1 MRVTWEDLILFQLI
15 KQAFSDQDGN
25 LRLDS
30 AENTME
36 SIAKSNIFLR
46 RIIGLLTFV
55 DIGSFSKTLAEE
67 DRDFKVF
74 MESLEPISIV
84 GKFDRHSFQSATV
97 LSEDGVQTPIRIID
111 ETKIQSGIEQQGTV
125 RILGYEIEDAY
136 PYYGYDWDDYGDDEE
151 HTGAQKLIRTIK
163 KCLYTVFVA
172 VEKAYRKLARKKN
185 KLILTAKAIISDV
198 SYQMIQAN
206 TSGDW
211 SCLAKVEEF
220 LQLHPDDQQLVHNI
234 MCDQATARSMAYML
248 AFTLARCA
256 VGGEYRSVKAIKA
269 AVKQFNEHYAP
280 SCQCDPVD
288 EESFL
293 RLLHFLDIQD
303 GLEASVKDN
312 VWADDPVKLLF
323 VLFAIAN
330 KISPWNFIGKS
341 KATVLAEKIPSR
353 CLHSVSQYLP
363 LLFPAGE
370 YENIIC
376 EILDKSQAS
385 GGSRSQFE
393 DLLFSSLCFGPAF
406 EEQFVGKACDYLFR
420 DQITNHQVL
429 RINDLLEGKNGATA
443 RKYLME
449 QFHNYFENGN
459 EAAYHFAAAAILN
472 KEAEMVKIP
481 PLPDA
486 VRQVKASQN
495 DENHL
500 LGLTRVALYIWMNL
514 EFLKAIREDFLTDA
528 FVQMLLDHLKQYD
541 RRFYST
547 ACSVVHDLIVG
558 KLITPDILDD
568 PDIYKTAVQTLMDSK
583 DGLTWAEQ
591 ILSVMPFSDRQV
603 QESTEKLVSFYQER
617 LTQELQKPHQDPAI
631 SYGLLCTLGCWP
643 TQWEK
648 ESIYEQLRSYYRE
661 EADFTSLRR
670 MELLRAQLKSETY
683 EQRFSSEINDYFLDG
698 MK

>member
-1 MRVTWEDLILFQLI
+1 MRITWEDLVLFQLI
-15 KQAFSDQDGN
+15 KQTFSDQDGN

-46 RIIGLLTFV
+46 RIIGLPTFV

-74 MESLEPISIV
+74 MESLKPISIV
-84 GKFDRHSFQSATV
+84 GKFDRYSFRSATV
-97 LSEDGVQTPIRIID
+97 LSEDGTQTPIRIVD
-111 ETKIQSGIEQQGTV
+111 ETKIQSGIDQEETV
-125 RILGYEIEDAY
+125 RVLGYEIEDTY
-136 PYYGYDWDDYGDDEE
+136 PFYSSWDDYGDDEDR
-151 HTGAQKLIRTIK
+151 TRAQKLIRTIM
-163 KCLYTVFVA
+163 KCLYAVFA
-172 VEKAYRKLARKKN
+172 SVEKAYRKLTRKKN
-185 KLILTAKAIISDV
+185 KLILTAKMVLKDAT
-198 SYQMIQAN
+198 YQMIQAN
-206 TSGDW
+206 TSGEW
-211 SCLAKVEEF
+211 SCLAKTEEF
-220 LQLHPDDQQLVHNI
+220 LQLPLENQQLIYSVMH
-234 MCDQATARSMAYML
+234 DQATTRSAAYML
-248 AFTLARCA
+248 AFVLARCA
-256 VGGEYRSVKAIKA
+256 VGGEYRSAKAIKA

-293 RLLHFLDIQD
+293 RLLFFLDIQD
-303 GLEASVKDN
+303 GLKPSSKGN

-323 VLFAIAN
+323 VLCAIAN
-330 KISPWNFIGKS
+330 EISPWNFMGKS
-341 KATVLAEKIPSR
+341 RAAVLAEKIPSR

-406 EEQFVGKACDYLFR
+406 EEGFVGKACDYLFR

-429 RINDLLEGKNGATA
+429 RINDLLEGKNGTTA
-443 RKYLME
+443 RLYLMK
-449 QFHNYFENGN
+449 QFQHCFENEN

-472 KEAEMVKIP
+472 KEAEIVKIP

-486 VRQVKASQN
+486 VRQARVSQN
-495 DENHL
+495 DKNHL

-514 EFLKAIREDFLTDA
+514 EFLKALREDILTDD

-568 PDIYKTAVQTLMDSK
+568 TDIYKTAVQTLMDRK

-603 QESTEKLVSFYQER
+603 PELAAGLISFYKDR
-617 LTQELQKPHQDPAI
+617 FTQELQNPHKEPAI
-631 SYGLLCTLGCWP
+631 SYGLLCNLGCWP

-648 ESIYEQLRSYYRE
+648 ESIYEQLRFYYRE

-670 MELLRAQLKSETY
+670 MELLRAQLKNETY
-683 EQRFSSEINDYFLDG
+683 EQRYSSEINDYLMDG
-698 MK
+698 LK

>member
-1 MRVTWEDLILFQLI
+1 MRTTWEDIVLLQLI
-15 KQAFSDQDGN
+15 KQVFSDQDGS
-25 LRLDS
+25 LRLES
-30 AENTME
+30 AENTIE

-46 RIIGLLTFV
+46 RIIGLPTFV
-55 DIGSFSKTLAEE
+55 DVGGFSKTLTEE
-67 DRDFKVF
+67 DREFEIF
-74 MESLEPISIV
+74 MEGLKPIQVV
-84 GKFDRHSFQSATV
+84 GKLDRHSFRSATV
-97 LSEDGVQTPIRIID
+97 LSEDGIQTPIRIVD
-111 ETKIQSGIEQQGTV
+111 ETKIQSGIEQQRTV

-151 HTGAQKLIRTIK
+151 RTRAQKLIRTIK
-163 KCLYTVFVA
+163 KCLYTVFA
-172 VEKAYRKLARKKN
+172 TVEKVYRKLTRKKN
-185 KLILTAKAIISDV
+185 KLVLTAKMILENAT
-198 SYQMIQAN
+198 YQMIQAN

-211 SCLAKVEEF
+211 SCLAKTEEF
-220 LQLHPDDQQLVHNI
+220 LQLHPEEQQFVHSV
-234 MCDQATARSMAYML
+234 MCDQATARSAAYML
-248 AFTLARCA
+248 AFILARCA
-256 VGGEYRSVKAIKA
+256 VGGEYRSAKAIKA

-323 VLFAIAN
+323 VLSAIAN

-353 CLHSVSQYLP
+353 YLHSVSQYLP

-385 GGSRSQFE
+385 GDSRSQFE

-406 EEQFVGKACDYLFR
+406 EEQFVGKACDFLFK

-443 RKYLME
+443 RKYLMD
-449 QFHNYFENGN
+449 QFHNYFENEN
-459 EAAYHFAAAAILN
+459 DAAYHFVAAAILN
-472 KEAEMVKIP
+472 KEAEIVKIP

-486 VRQVKASQN
+486 VRQAKASQN
-495 DENHL
+495 DEDHL

-514 EFLKAIREDFLTDA
+514 EFLKALREDILTDD
-528 FVQMLLDHLKQYD
+528 FVEMLLDHLKQYD

-558 KLITPDILDD
+558 KLITPDILND
-568 PDIYKTAVQTLMDSK
+568 PDIYKTAVQTLMDGK

-591 ILSVMPFSDRQV
+591 ILSVMPFSDRQIP
-603 QESTEKLVSFYQER
+603 ESAAGLISFYKDR
-617 LTQELQKPHQDPAI
+617 FTQELQNPHKEPAI
-631 SYGLLCTLGCWP
+631 SYGLLVNLGCWP

-648 ESIYEQLRSYYRE
+648 ESIYEQLRFYYRG

-670 MELLRAQLKSETY
+670 MELLRAQLKGETY
-683 EQRFSSEINDYFLDG
+683 EQRYSSEINDYFLDG